1 MFSPLSLDCASAKPN
16 HLIAS
21 SRDLAWRGLLLDHHR
36 GLGKSDV
43 FETHATGDVT
53 LVVATR
59 GRSMIQV
66 FKQGRWHT
74 ALYESGN
81 AGLTR
86 PGETTRMS
94 WQALDADNRFETA
107 HLYLSSAIIGE
118 VAEEYRRI
126 GTRYSDQPLSALVL
140 RDPTVAALAV
150 EILGA
155 MHEQMPGI
163 YEEQATRFL
172 AAHLLARHAGWWE
185 PESDRRAPEAF
196 GDRQLARVLDYMS
209 SHFGEE
215 LTLAA
220 LAREACIS
228 VHHFVRRFRERLG
241 MTPFA
246 YLTTIRIEA
255 ARRMLRTTDLTV
267 AEIGRHCGYT
277 SAGSFS
283 SAFHRQVGATPRIYR
298 AEARI
303 RSDRH

>member
-1 MFSPLSLDCASAKPN
+1 MSLDCASVKPN
-16 HLIAS
+16 LLIGS
-21 SRDLAWRGLLLDHHR
+21 SRDLPWRGLLLDHHR
-36 GLGKSDV
+36 GQGKADV

-74 ALYESGN
+74 ALYEAGN

-94 WQALDADNRFETA
+94 WQALDADDRFETA

-140 RDPTVAALAV
+140 RDPTIAALAGEV
-150 EILGA
+150 LGA
-155 MHEQMPGI
+155 MQDEMPGI

-209 SHFGEE
+209 SHFGKE
-215 LTLAA
+215 LTLTA
-220 LAREACIS
+220 LASEACIS
-228 VHHFVRRFRERLG
+228 VHHFVRRFRERMG

-246 YLTTIRIEA
+246 YLTEIRIEA
-255 ARRMLRTTDLTV
+255 ACRMLRTGDMTV
-267 AEIGRHCGYT
+267 AEIGRLCGYT

-283 SAFHRQVGATPRIYR
+283 SAFHRRVGTTPRTYR

-303 RSDRH
+303 RSNRQ